1 MVNASGSSHLISIN
15 NDLASIVWKGG
26 WNMSSKQIKL
36 SAKQKEKLLRNIWLL
51 HDGRWFL
58 KSVEQFGFDTATK
71 LNLAVV
77 KSIARTEMKQLL
89 TETDF
94 GNIRNIK
101 DLQALME
108 IAALIYFPEE
118 HKYEFKVV
126 DNNTFVGHVL
136 ECYVHKMVS
145 KAGTTAIHQCA
156 AKLRFDSWCQAM
168 ELDGVIMNERETSN
182 CNGTCEII
190 FKIKW

>member
-1 MVNASGSSHLISIN
+1 LGRWLRVNSPN
-15 NDLASIVWKGG
+15 
-26 WNMSSKQIKL
+26 IKL
-36 SAKQKEKLLRNIWLL
+36 APKQREKLLRNIWLL

-58 KSVEQFGFDTATK
+58 KSAEQFGFDAATE

-77 KSIARTEMKQLL
+77 KSIARAEIKQLL
-89 TETDF
+89 AETDF
-94 GNIRNIK
+94 GEIK
-101 DLQALME
+101 NMGDLQTLME
-108 IAALIYFPEE
+108 IAALLYFPEE
-118 HKYEFKVV
+118 HRYEFKIV

-145 KAGTTAIHQCA
+145 KAGTTAIHRCA

-168 ELDGVIMNERETSN
+168 GLDGEVINEKDANN
-182 CNGTCEII
+182 CNGTCEIL

>member
-1 MVNASGSSHLISIN
+1 VK
-15 NDLASIVWKGG
+15 KG
-26 WNMSSKQIKL
+26 KL
-36 SAKQKEKLLRNIWLL
+36 TAQQKEKLLRNIWLL

-58 KSVEQFGFDTATK
+58 KSVEEFGFDTATK

-77 KSIARTEMKQLL
+77 KSIARTEIKQLL
-89 TETDF
+89 AEADF
-94 GNIRNIK
+94 GEVRNMK

-108 IAALIYFPEE
+108 TAALLYFPEE
-118 HKYEFKVV
+118 HKYAFRVV
-126 DNNTFVGHVL
+126 DSNTFVGHVL

-145 KAGTTAIHQCA
+145 KAGMAAIHRCA

-168 ELDGVIMNERETSN
+168 GLDGEVINEKDTGS
-182 CNGTCEII
+182 CNGTCDII